1 MVLRGDF
8 YEATRKKIPHG
19 EQLINARY
27 HGNSFKFLPSPYSP
41 PHFSFPACPLNI
53 ARERLLNQPGDIS
66 YEQVVFRKKERDIQ
80 RTPPPPLSLS
90 LFSFVLSFFHS
101 PLLGRPTELLSA
113 NDLNARKRFTN
124 LLVGPQIGRLRYLE
138 RNTYQRISRD
148 PLLLLTMSPVS
159 PGYPISP
166 GIPYDPG

>member
-80 RTPPPPLSLS
+80 RTPPPPSLSLS
-90 LFSFVLSFFHS
+90 FFVRSFFLSFS
-101 PLLGRPTELLSA
+101 VARPANRVALGQRS
-113 NDLNARKRFTN
+113 KR
-124 LLVGPQIGRLRYLE
+124 
-138 RNTYQRISRD
+138 S
-148 PLLLLTMSPVS
+148 
-159 PGYPISP
+159 
-166 GIPYDPG
+166 